1 MVMVMKNYFE
11 IKIYQFSGLF
21 YLVKMGQ
28 NFRARPL
35 PLGKAMP
42 ERKPSNLRMRCSQSQ
57 AGFTL
62 GEEKGEMSELDIFAE
77 MRLQSVCPGW
87 IWREQEGKSLGG
99 GGGTKHRRREPSL
112 SAPRVKG
119 RPWVDLGG
127 SGQSIGG
134 VRALSETSPYSFGSF
149 HGTPDNHP
157 TPSRAHILQNVS
169 WLQTLN
175 VSCSDRYLYKHIF
188 NYMKTLYTLHGSRFV
203 IKQTTIIKVQPNP
216 TWSDL
221 VILILPFIHDPGD
234 Q

>member
-1 MVMVMKNYFE
+1 MIVILRAMIFMVMVMKNYFE

-87 IWREQEGKSLGG
+87 IWRE
-99 GGGTKHRRREPSL
+99 
-112 SAPRVKG
+112 
-119 RPWVDLGG
+119 
-127 SGQSIGG
+127 
-134 VRALSETSPYSFGSF
+134 
-149 HGTPDNHP
+149 
-157 TPSRAHILQNVS
+157 
-169 WLQTLN
+169 
-175 VSCSDRYLYKHIF
+175 
-188 NYMKTLYTLHGSRFV
+188 
-203 IKQTTIIKVQPNP
+203 
-216 TWSDL
+216 
-221 VILILPFIHDPGD
+221 
-234 Q
+234 

>member
-1 MVMVMKNYFE
+1 MIFMVMVMKNYFE

-87 IWREQEGKSLGG
+87 IWRERVGGQVIGRRRGDQASASGAQFVCTEGQRPALGG
-99 GGGTKHRRREPSL
+99 PWGKRTKHWRST
-112 SAPRVKG
+112 G
-119 RPWVDLGG
+119 
-127 SGQSIGG
+127 I
-134 VRALSETSPYSFGSF
+134 VRNLP
-149 HGTPDNHP
+149 
-157 TPSRAHILQNVS
+157 LQLWIIS
-169 WLQTLN
+169 WNT
-175 VSCSDRYLYKHIF
+175 R
-188 NYMKTLYTLHGSRFV
+188 
-203 IKQTTIIKVQPNP
+203 
-216 TWSDL
+216 
-221 VILILPFIHDPGD
+221 
-234 Q
+234 

>member
-1 MVMVMKNYFE
+1 MILRAMIFMVMVMKNYFE

-87 IWREQEGKSLGG
+87 IWRERVGGQVIGRRRGDQASASGAQFVCTEGQRPALGG
-99 GGGTKHRRREPSL
+99 PWGKRTKHWRST
-112 SAPRVKG
+112 G
-119 RPWVDLGG
+119 
-127 SGQSIGG
+127 I
-134 VRALSETSPYSFGSF
+134 VRNLPLHTALDHFMEHPITIPPPPAHTSYRTF
-149 HGTPDNHP
+149 HGF
-157 TPSRAHILQNVS
+157 RL
-169 WLQTLN
+169 
-175 VSCSDRYLYKHIF
+175 
-188 NYMKTLYTLHGSRFV
+188 
-203 IKQTTIIKVQPNP
+203 
-216 TWSDL
+216 
-221 VILILPFIHDPGD
+221 
-234 Q
+234 